1 MDEPTDGRARRAA
14 EARENRRAQI
24 LDQAVAVFAARGYH
38 GTSVSDLV
46 EATGIARG
54 TFYLYFESK
63 EQIFLALL
71 DGLLRH
77 LRASVRG
84 VDRATGAA
92 PLEDQLAEIAVRIL
106 QTLVDNRPLTR
117 IIFREA
123 VALDKGVDDRLAQ
136 FYGELQDWIARSIA
150 LGQALGMVRATDPA
164 LAATCVL
171 GCFRGVVQSQVVES
185 EGPLDVEAT
194 ARAVLNLTLH
204 GLAA

>member
-1 MDEPTDGRARRAA
+1 MDESTDGRARRAA
-14 EARENRRAQI
+14 EAREARRAQI
-24 LDQAVAVFAARGYH
+24 LEQATEVFATRGYH

-71 DGLLRH
+71 DALLRH
-77 LRASVRG
+77 VRASVRG
-84 VDRATGAA
+84 VDRAPGAA
-92 PLEDQLAEIAVRIL
+92 PLQEQLEHIAIRIL
-106 QTLVDNRPLTR
+106 QTLVDNQALTR

-123 VALDKGVDDRLAQ
+123 VGLDRAVDEQLAA
-136 FYGELQDWIARSIA
+136 FYGELQTWLCRSIEV
-150 LGQALGMVRATDPA
+150 GQALGMLRPANPA
-164 LAATCVL
+164 LAAACVL
-171 GCFRGVVQSQVVES
+171 GCFRGVVVSQVVES
-185 EGPLDVEAT
+185 ETAIDVEAT